1 MNTDITDPTYKRGLD
16 KLKQVEGVAHPS
28 IVESMKDIAPDLA
41 DLAIRFVYGDVYD
54 RSGLTLRERQLI
66 TVAALAALGN
76 ARPQLKFHLLGALN
90 VGCTASELVALM
102 IHLVVYAGFPSG
114 LNGVFALKEA
124 FAEKGVIFTP
134 QSTHVLRS
142 RYEAGLAALQ
152 QIDGQAG
159 EKVIESL
166 RDISPDLGRL
176 IIEFAFGDV
185 YTRTDMCLL
194 DRELVTIA
202 ALAAMGTA
210 TPQLK
215 VHIHGLFNVGGSM
228 TQLTETIIHIAAYAG
243 FPAAIN
249 AMLAAKEVA
258 AERVHAGQ

>member
-1 MNTDITDPTYKRGLD
+1 MNADITDLTYRRGLD
-16 KLKQVEGVAHPS
+16 NLTQVEGVAHPS
-28 IVESMKDIAPDLA
+28 IVEAMKDIAPDLA
-41 DLAIRFVYGDVYD
+41 DLAIRFVYGNIYS

-76 ARPQLKFHLLGALN
+76 AKPQLKFHVLGALN
-90 VGCTASELVALM
+90 VGCSPDELVELM
-102 IHLVVYAGFPSG
+102 IHIVVYAGFPAG
-114 LNGVFALKEA
+114 LNGVFAIKEA
-124 FAEKGVIFTP
+124 FADKGLAFSSK
-134 QSTHVLRS
+134 STEPLSS
-142 RYEAGLAALQ
+142 RYEAGWAALQ

-176 IIEFAFGDV
+176 IIEFAFGEV
-185 YTRTDMCLL
+185 YTRSDLGLL

-215 VHIHGLFNVGGSM
+215 VHIHGLFNVGGNS

-243 FPAAIN
+243 FPAALN
-249 AMLAAKEVA
+249 AMLAARDVV
-258 AERVHAGQ
+258 AERDLSGH